1 MSKTKT
7 IIKCWVKA
15 MLQNLFT
22 LRKESSEIA
31 TGLTVHFILNKE
43 KFPENRGIAE
53 IGATDIITAY

>member
-1 MSKTKT
+1 
-7 IIKCWVKA
+7 

-31 TGLTVHFILNKE
+31 TGLTVHFSLNKE